1 MRSLRYW
8 LGLPLYNL
16 ILLAFCVCYVH
27 RMGLEDIYY
36 RASNWIMLSIAVCP
50 FLTALYY
57 PVRRAD
63 CRPLWKPVLYSSG
76 AIFIICLS
84 ALFLMCPTLVNYW
97 IILAALLALAEAAS
111 YALGLLAVWLAV

>member
-16 ILLAFCVCYVH
+16 ILLAFCVCYAYG
-27 RMGLEDIYY
+27 MGLENVYY

-57 PVRRAD
+57 PVRRED
-63 CRPLWKPVLYSSG
+63 CRPLWKSVLYSAA
-76 AIFIICLS
+76 AIFFCCL
-84 ALFLMCPTLVNYW
+84 ATLFLMAPMLVYYW

-111 YALGLLAVWLAV
+111 YSLGLLAAWLAS